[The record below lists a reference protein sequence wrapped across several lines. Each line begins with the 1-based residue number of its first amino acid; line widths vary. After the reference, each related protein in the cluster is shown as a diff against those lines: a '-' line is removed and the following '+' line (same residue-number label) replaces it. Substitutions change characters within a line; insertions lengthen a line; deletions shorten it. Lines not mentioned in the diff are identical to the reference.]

1 MRLQAFSVKNFRSI
15 HDTAEIRLN
24 NNCIVLVGANNE
36 GKSNLLQALN
46 IAFSILD
53 GSITISRRFRSMR
66 YSRVNSISF
75 ENDFPIQKANDEEKI
90 IEFKLI
96 FSLSE
101 EDFDKSHLFT
111 ETSKEIVVNISIQ
124 PPRNMSFSIKIDNKK
139 NISEK
144 DQEAIIHVINTSIYF
159 RYTG

>member
-1 MRLQAFSVKNFRSI
+1 MK
-15 HDTAEIRLN
+15 
-24 NNCIVLVGANNE
+24 
-36 GKSNLLQALN
+36 K
-46 IAFSILD
+46 
-53 GSITISRRFRSMR
+53 
-66 YSRVNSISF
+66 
-75 ENDFPIQKANDEEKI
+75 KI

-159 RYTG
+159 RYIPAVRTAEQSLELINDLVQRKLQTISYL